1 MLLLSIWNLTLPQ
14 RSINDRCKRLRDN
27 SSTVFKKTRW
37 NVIQAN
43 GFLGL
48 KPFKLK
54 YLLNALAIERLSLEK
69 LLPIFIVGDGSLL
82 SLCKSFFTVLQKATL
97 L

>member
-14 RSINDRCKRLRDN
+14 RSINDRCKRLRDK

-48 KPFKLK
+48 KPFKLFQDDTFCHFGELK
-54 YLLNALAIERLSLEK
+54 YR
-69 LLPIFIVGDGSLL
+69 
-82 SLCKSFFTVLQKATL
+82 ATTRHG
-97 L
+97 